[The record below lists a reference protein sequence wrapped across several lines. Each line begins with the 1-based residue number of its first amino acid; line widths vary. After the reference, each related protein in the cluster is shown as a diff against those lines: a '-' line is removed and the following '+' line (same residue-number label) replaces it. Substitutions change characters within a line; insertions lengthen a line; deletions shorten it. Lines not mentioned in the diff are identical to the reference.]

1 MNNYTTIDTIL
12 KDENVKFV
20 KKIAKGLSK
29 PNTKF
34 LTHML
39 YGITTQNSIILSD
52 IARASSP
59 NIQIKKAVEK
69 YERHLDEYSKYQDL
83 VETNYANMVKPYINN
98 RKLYFVD
105 GGDITK
111 DKETKFEN
119 LGYVLDG
126 SNKHQLS
133 TGYKIYEIDTI
144 DNLDQPISLVSDI
157 ESSNNSKL
165 NDSNK
170 ELSEN
175 LEWAKRMKNV
185 SKTYGNGTFVMDRGF
200 DGANIM
206 EEIINNGDDFIIRAS
221 HLNRKI
227 LVNNETTTIS
237 DLAQKCKGKYALTSK
252 FRGNSYDLK
261 ASSFNFKIKS
271 TTNKDL
277 SKKLLTLVIVKGYA
291 IDPKTKNEA
300 YMALITSRQIS
311 GRDKTLSVVKD
322 YILRWK
328 IEENFKYKKQQFGL
342 EQIKVRKFNRIKA
355 LGRLLSIIL
364 FFNNVVNLEAIG
376 KHVRTIVKLSRKF
389 ISFWLYRIA
398 DGIAKSI
405 GFFVDDIMALLYPP
419 RRRRRRDLFTVSG
432 IRYNPW
438 KNA

>member
-83 VETNYANMVKPYINN
+83 VETNYADMVKPYINN

-185 SKTYGNGTFVMDRGF
+185 SKTYG
-200 DGANIM
+200 
-206 EEIINNGDDFIIRAS
+206 
-221 HLNRKI
+221 
-227 LVNNETTTIS
+227 
-237 DLAQKCKGKYALTSK
+237 KGLRT
-252 FRGNSYDLK
+252 
-261 ASSFNFKIKS
+261 KS
-271 TTNKDL
+271 WTV
-277 SKKLLTLVIVKGYA
+277 LLHR
-291 IDPKTKNEA
+291 
-300 YMALITSRQIS
+300 LI
-311 GRDKTLSVVKD
+311 
-322 YILRWK
+322 
-328 IEENFKYKKQQFGL
+328 
-342 EQIKVRKFNRIKA
+342 
-355 LGRLLSIIL
+355 SII
-364 FFNNVVNLEAIG
+364 
-376 KHVRTIVKLSRKF
+376 SR
-389 ISFWLYRIA
+389 A
-398 DGIAKSI
+398 
-405 GFFVDDIMALLYPP
+405 
-419 RRRRRRDLFTVSG
+419 
-432 IRYNPW
+432 
-438 KNA
+438 

>member
-1 MNNYTTIDTIL
+1 MKNYTTTDAIL
-12 KDENVKFV
+12 KDENVKFI
-20 KKIAKGLSK
+20 KKMAKGLSK

-59 NIQIKKAVEK
+59 DIQIKKAVEK
-69 YERHLDEYSKYQDL
+69 YERHLDEYSKYQDII
-83 VETNYANMVKPYINN
+83 ESNYANMVKLYINN

-111 DKETKFEN
+111 DKYTKFEN

-126 SNKHQLS
+126 SKEHQLS

-144 DNLDQPISLVSDI
+144 DNLNQPISLVSDI

-175 LEWAKRMKNV
+175 LEWTKRMQNV
-185 SKTYGNGTFVMDRGF
+185 SKTYGKGTFVMDRGF

-206 EEIINNGDDFIIRAS
+206 EDIINNGDDFIIRAS

-227 LVNNETTTIS
+227 IVNNETTTIS
-237 DLAQKCKGKYALTSK
+237 NLAQKCKGKYALTSR
-252 FRGNSYDLK
+252 FRGNSYNLK
-261 ASSFNFKIKS
+261 VSSFTFKIKS
-271 TTNKDL
+271 TINKVL

-291 IDPKTKNEA
+291 IDPETKNEA

-311 GRDKTLSVVKD
+311 GKDKTLSVVKD
-322 YILRWK
+322 YVLRWK

-342 EQIKVRKFNRIKA
+342 EQIKVRKFNRIQA
-355 LGRLLSIIL
+355 LGRLLSMIL
-364 FFNNVVNLEAIG
+364 FFNNVINLEAVG
-376 KHVRTIVKLSRKF
+376 KVVRKIRKQSRKN

-398 DGIAKSI
+398 DGLAKSI
-405 GFFVDDIMALLYPP
+405 SFFVTDLMKLLYPP
-419 RRRRRRDLFTVSG
+419 RTPRRYDLFTVSG